1 MPIANGFSLKGI
13 PAIAGDI
20 KLPWQIV
27 YYSGSEREKVI
38 VKEGEYNFK
47 TVAPV
52 APVITSIKGSMSN
65 GSSGSTLTSYIKNET
80 LSNIDITVEPRDY
93 DMV

>member
-1 MPIANGFSLKGI
+1 MK
-13 PAIAGDI
+13 
-20 KLPWQIV
+20 
-27 YYSGSEREKVI
+27 KVI

-93 DMV
+93 DMVASVGSGHPAPLLQEPQNVL